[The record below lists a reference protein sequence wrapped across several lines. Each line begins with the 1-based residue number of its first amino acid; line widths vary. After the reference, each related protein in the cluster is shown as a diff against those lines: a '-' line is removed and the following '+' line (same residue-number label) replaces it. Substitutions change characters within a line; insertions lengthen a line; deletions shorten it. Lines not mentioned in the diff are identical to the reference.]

1 VVNFLSDELFKLENK
16 DVKGLCSKK
25 VFDRG
30 LGYFREGRVSNTL
43 VYGLIL
49 HGEVAGNE
57 PRSYKIK
64 IKYDEKEGRLI
75 ARCTCPFDLEEFC
88 KHSVALLL
96 QWIHRRE
103 EFLNIDLV
111 LNDLRTKSKE
121 EILRLIEESIRTNPS
136 IINYLLDTDCK
147 TFKKQLEA
155 LFSNHVNYY
164 DVRELIEKLE
174 ELRDAAEKLF
184 EKKNVQESFDLLKE
198 IIDLCIRNY
207 GNVDDSDGIIA
218 RFIEDSV
225 ELYSRIIQVLNVEW
239 IVKQKIHEDNWKMF
253 VMDEYGLSDYI
264 SKMIVDSCT
273 TENDFN
279 VIEKL
284 ALEEL
289 QKRKDKED
297 GYAVSEIV
305 DILLDIYEKKKDD
318 EKFLFLCEK
327 EFKHS
332 YLRYIEYLETKRQ
345 INEAAQCCT
354 RALYFAKGFL
364 KTDLIE
370 KLGDLKYAQGS
381 YGESLSLYIEA
392 FEDRREEKLLK
403 KIRHLSEELGLWKNV
418 RDKLISFLKQ
428 KGDSH
433 NLIKI
438 YLKEGDLTSAFKVA
452 SLYIT
457 NRLDAESVAKAS
469 EESMPHKAA
478 EIYRNIAEESIK
490 QSDRNSY
497 RAAKYYYKSMKRLY
511 TSLGKAEQFRY
522 YIDGIKLANK
532 RKHALQEELSN
543 L

>member
-1 VVNFLSDELFKLENK
+1 MISSNNAKWVVNSLPDELFNLENK
-16 DVKGLCSKK
+16 DVKDLCSKK

-75 ARCTCPFDLEEFC
+75 TRCTCPFDLEEFC

-121 EILRLIEESIRTNPS
+121 EILRLIEESVRTNPS

-207 GNVDDSDGIIA
+207 GNVDDSDSIIA

-239 IVKQKIHEDNWKMF
+239 IVKQKIHE
-253 VMDEYGLSDYI
+253 
-264 SKMIVDSCT
+264 
-273 TENDFN
+273 
-279 VIEKL
+279 
-284 ALEEL
+284 
-289 QKRKDKED
+289 
-297 GYAVSEIV
+297 
-305 DILLDIYEKKKDD
+305 
-318 EKFLFLCEK
+318 
-327 EFKHS
+327 
-332 YLRYIEYLETKRQ
+332 
-345 INEAAQCCT
+345 
-354 RALYFAKGFL
+354 
-364 KTDLIE
+364 
-370 KLGDLKYAQGS
+370 
-381 YGESLSLYIEA
+381 
-392 FEDRREEKLLK
+392 
-403 KIRHLSEELGLWKNV
+403 
-418 RDKLISFLKQ
+418 
-428 KGDSH
+428 
-433 NLIKI
+433 
-438 YLKEGDLTSAFKVA
+438 
-452 SLYIT
+452 
-457 NRLDAESVAKAS
+457 
-469 EESMPHKAA
+469 
-478 EIYRNIAEESIK
+478 
-490 QSDRNSY
+490 
-497 RAAKYYYKSMKRLY
+497 
-511 TSLGKAEQFRY
+511 
-522 YIDGIKLANK
+522 
-532 RKHALQEELSN
+532 
-543 L
+543 